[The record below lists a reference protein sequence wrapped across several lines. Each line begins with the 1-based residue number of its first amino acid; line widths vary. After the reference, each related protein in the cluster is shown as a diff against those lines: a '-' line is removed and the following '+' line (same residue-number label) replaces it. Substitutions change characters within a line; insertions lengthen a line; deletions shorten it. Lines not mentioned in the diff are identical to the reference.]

1 MELAAPIF
9 KKAGIAE
16 FPSYA
21 KAKISPGNDFIK
33 SYMAFYMQSLSP
45 VTADEKVVF
54 TGFPNGVIKASPVE
68 DLPEHIQGS
77 L

>member
-1 MELAAPIF
+1 MELAAPVF
-9 KKAGIAE
+9 KKTGIAE

-21 KAKISPGNDFIK
+21 KAKLLPGNDFIK

-45 VTADEKVVF
+45 FTADEKVVF
-54 TGFPNGVIKASPVE
+54 TGFLNSVIKASPVQ